1 MARTPWSPPSDRFL
15 GREDELSRL
24 AGLFA
29 PGAPIALVGPGGGGK
44 TRLVREFLQARRA
57 PAGGVVFAHLERV
70 VDADGLRSALAAAL
84 NVLDADPLDA
94 AALTGALAARGPCAV
109 VLDGCERLEVPLRA
123 LVPELLAGAPDAV
136 LLLTSRL
143 RLGLPGEV
151 LVEVGPL
158 ADAEDAAALLLDR
171 AGRARPGFEP
181 TEADREAATGIAALL
196 DGVPLALELAA
207 GRSGLLGLVPLLARM
222 RREGS
227 IGLLSPG
234 GAAAGRHGALEAS
247 IAASWE
253 LLDPADREVLAG
265 CSVFAG
271 ALDAPAAEAVLG
283 GPGVLDALQRLLD
296 CSLLRPI
303 ARAGAVRF
311 RLLGAVREFAARELE
326 RSGDA
331 PALQET
337 AAAWFAAEGLAHAA
351 AVDGPEPG
359 PALAWL
365 RDERAQLALV
375 VRHGRPVQQIAAAR
389 ALGTLL
395 LREGPIAEG
404 LALVELAGP
413 DPATRLL
420 RGRLLLALGRPEEAG
435 SLAEEVGATLLQAE
449 VARARGRI
457 RQARDL
463 ARAAVEESMG
473 ADLARASLLLARLS
487 WLRGRRDEAL
497 ERAAEA
503 LDQAREAGAVLLG
516 AEVAAWL
523 GRAEAERG
531 RPRQGRALLRPA
543 AARFAEAG
551 DRRARIAALAALGRC
566 EQALGERGAAAAWYA
581 EAVEL
586 ARELGAAAD
595 EARVRMDLAEVALA
609 DAREE
614 AEPLL
619 EQALEAARRAGD
631 AGRTWRA
638 RADLAL
644 VAWGDGR
651 LDEAEPHLRAAA
663 RVAEEAGDSRG
674 RLEVA
679 ALTGGLAAV
688 AGQEDEATAAF
699 DRIDEL
705 LEGTTLAAVPARVVV
720 LRSLLDPGRFGAILA
735 EARAMSAAD
744 LGSSGRPS
752 EPRLGRL
759 LEIVRSAVA
768 EPAWRAAWSELLDP
782 RGEALLAEPSGAA
795 FRPPGGDWVELGDGS
810 QLARL
815 LAELLIGDLH
825 TAEDLREALWP
836 GERMAFQ
843 SAMDRVYQAVRR
855 LRRAGLDP
863 CLERVEGGY
872 RLSGE
877 VVLLP

>member
-1 MARTPWSPPSDRFL
+1 
-15 GREDELSRL
+15 
-24 AGLFA
+24 
-29 PGAPIALVGPGGGGK
+29 
-44 TRLVREFLQARRA
+44 
-57 PAGGVVFAHLERV
+57 V

-247 IAASWE
+247 IAASWA
-253 LLDPADREVLAG
+253 LLDPAAR
-265 CSVFAG
+265 
-271 ALDAPAAEAVLG
+271 AVLG